1 MQSFCVQTADGA
13 WAGPRAGDGAAV
25 TALAPWLRG
34 REVEAPDHGSA
45 ALQQRDVEAAGQKAI
60 GLPADAAVGHGHESR
75 MFGVNRHLMRL
86 FRELSGSAGM
96 IQRKAYRVLSADQE
110 VLMGYPSETVPI
122 VATAESVA
130 TFEWRKLH
138 FHIVTRESL
147 MPDQVSMI
155 ERVLPKVKS
164 VGQFADVVGMVLGR
178 SVRIRTERPSPD
190 IRFEVGL

>member
-1 MQSFCVQTADGA
+1 
-13 WAGPRAGDGAAV
+13 
-25 TALAPWLRG
+25 
-34 REVEAPDHGSA
+34 
-45 ALQQRDVEAAGQKAI
+45 
-60 GLPADAAVGHGHESR
+60 
-75 MFGVNRHLMRL
+75 
-86 FRELSGSAGM
+86 
-96 IQRKAYRVLSADQE
+96 
-110 VLMGYPSETVPI
+110 SETVPI

-147 MPDQVSMI
+147 MRDQVSMI

-164 VGQFADVVGMVLGR
+164 VGQFADVVGIVLGL